1 MDEYLIPF
9 QEATAEVVE
18 KRSRF
23 IGHIWRVDSEEGA
36 RACIEATRKQY
47 HDATAS
53 GRGSSSATATTGSP
67 RAPRASPCSTCL
79 SGRTCGTYAAW

>member
-23 IGHIWRVDSEEGA
+23 IGHIWRVDSEEAA
-36 RACIEATRKQY
+36 RACIEAT
-47 HDATAS
+47 
-53 GRGSSSATATTGSP
+53 
-67 RAPRASPCSTCL
+67 
-79 SGRTCGTYAAW
+79 